1 MTCITYPLRNNRWH
15 LLQVGED
22 NVPSDV
28 SRRVALIPSTAVSIA
43 LTDQWIIR
51 VNSRQHRMCV
61 PLQPGQQLSLLPHR
75 PAPGHVQLNQL
86 RQCRWHAVNYI
97 VIRNRLKIVFTLS
110 NLACEFGPK
119 KL

>member
-22 NVPSDV
+22 NVPSDI

-51 VNSRQHRMCV
+51 VNS
-61 PLQPGQQLSLLPHR
+61 
-75 PAPGHVQLNQL
+75 
-86 RQCRWHAVNYI
+86 
-97 VIRNRLKIVFTLS
+97 
-110 NLACEFGPK
+110 
-119 KL
+119 